1 MSKQI
6 RLTAKLTVSL
16 ILCLIFN
23 GEPLQNPYTLGFL
36 IAAWA
41 DAKITEFSFPETS
54 FHFQF
59 SLWLFFRKP
68 RVCGEK
74 LSSPKVKPP
83 LQGSPPRMR
92 GKAKCRRRA
101 QRMRRI
107 TPAYAGKSLFH
118 PAVVSIPW
126 DHPRICGEKAKGS
139 SLTTS
144 KSGSPPHMRGKDD
157 SFAESWCTSG
167 ITPAYAGKSRVAQF
181 VDCCAWDHPRIC
193 GEKYRYKPS
202 RVSGKG
208 SPPHMRGK
216 VEVHSCLVLDV
227 RITPAYAGKSQVKYL
242 ANPSVRGSPPH
253 MRGKARVMLIPC
265 GQCRITPAY
274 AGKSRKRTDSPI

>member
-1 MSKQI
+1 
-6 RLTAKLTVSL
+6 
-16 ILCLIFN
+16 
-23 GEPLQNPYTLGFL
+23 
-36 IAAWA
+36 
-41 DAKITEFSFPETS
+41 
-54 FHFQF
+54 
-59 SLWLFFRKP
+59 
-68 RVCGEK
+68 
-74 LSSPKVKPP
+74 
-83 LQGSPPRMR
+83 
-92 GKAKCRRRA
+92 
-101 QRMRRI
+101 MRRI

-118 PAVVSIPW
+118 PAVVSIPWDHPRICGEKAKGSSLTTSKSGSPPHMRGKGVKPRYHRVAMGITPAYAGKRHSRFYYSDRCW